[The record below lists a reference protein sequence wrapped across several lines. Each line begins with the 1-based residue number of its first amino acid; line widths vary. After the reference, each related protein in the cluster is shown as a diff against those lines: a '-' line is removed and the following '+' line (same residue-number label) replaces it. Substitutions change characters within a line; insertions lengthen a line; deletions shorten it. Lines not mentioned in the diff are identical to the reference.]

1 MVIQNLYWPV
11 YKNLEKEFLELANF
25 IHIDDDQLDIYSMH
39 IADLIVRCAVEI
51 ESISKELYKNLGGN
65 MSPIDKERKPRDLYF
80 DTDCLNLLEQNWTLS
95 KKKNYSISSNH
106 LSYKA

>member
-1 MVIQNLYWPV
+1 
-11 YKNLEKEFLELANF
+11 
-25 IHIDDDQLDIYSMH
+25 MH

-80 DTDCLNLLEQNWTLS
+80 DTDCLNLLEQHWTLS
-95 KKKNYSISSNH
+95 KKKLQYQQHH